1 MSFVGKRTRG
11 KTSPA
16 QRKSM
21 DRNEKRGMRLVNK
34 RRSEPKN
41 LKRSQKNLKP
51 GARPRRTYLRS
62 PPGKEQSPGKDSSQI
77 GPSPGHPKRAK
88 DDRSLQ
94 NNMHYNEEEM
104 EDKVEEE
111 RTDYGMK
118 FRKLMRESQEYAQP
132 PMPAPTSPEK
142 QIDPVDNIDI
152 EKTFRNG
159 MVNAGDDEQDEMV
172 NAGDDEQDEMVN
184 DGDDEQDEEGF
195 GNHAEDDKHLPH
207 DAPRETVDERSSSVA
222 VSSLTHGDESLNLA
236 SLPNKMDQSDLVKL
250 VKKLSQQNVKL
261 RKLVNA
267 DKEEVAYNPLVE
279 ATIRAVVKEH
289 LFPKVQ
295 FIRHDDLFY
304 DVKNKKSI
312 GNFVMN
318 QCQIVN
324 DLDVRAQFWDTYKQV
339 VRKQIKVSRNVTHNA
354 LKKKF
359 FGEFIT
365 VQTQP
370 TSITF
375 FDLVS
380 QNLYFMPYFISAII
394 RERCL
399 KTSFDKS
406 NLMTYGLPK
415 MEELH
420 KLRSGFIYEESLYS
434 IRNRGPLLFFKVF
447 LPCVGS
453 IKEFGKKISHQYLS
467 DMFTVSQ
474 EGYILLELT
483 NNYEVW
489 KLSAMKKYGHPDDL
503 ERDEP
508 EMFGKDHEKGSS
520 YEGDDASTV
529 RRGGRG
535 TKWTHSRYY
544 TTMDGWSEDGMKN
557 YNNFCST
564 VARDRKSENGLLF
577 EEKFLQQMRDDK
589 KIGSFRSPQDALF
602 VQPYNDLWGENNN
615 DDNENKDDDEDSRF
629 DDGGDGRFHDE
640 ISMNNKKGKTDEGG
654 CLTINPVTSDLT
666 YDHGNDDDD
675 TEADGSDDDEN

>member
-16 QRKSM
+16 QRKSL
-21 DRNEKRGMRLVNK
+21 DRIEKRNMRLLNK
-34 RRSEPKN
+34 KRSEAKN
-41 LKRSQKNLKP
+41 LKRSPKTLKP

-62 PPGKEQSPGKDSSQI
+62 PPGKAPGKDISQI
-77 GPSPGHPKRAK
+77 GSSPGHPKQTK
-88 DDRSLQ
+88 DDRSQ
-94 NNMHYNEEEM
+94 QYDTHYNEEEM

-111 RTDYGMK
+111 RTDFGMK
-118 FRKLMRESQEYAQP
+118 FRTFMRESQEYAQP
-132 PMPAPTSPEK
+132 PMPTPTSPEK
-142 QIDPVDNIDI
+142 QIDPVDNTDV
-152 EKTFRNG
+152 EKTCRNG

-172 NAGDDEQDEMVN
+172 NG
-184 DGDDEQDEEGF
+184 GDDEQDEEVF
-195 GNHAEDDKHLPH
+195 GNHNEEDKHLPPDTPH
-207 DAPRETVDERSSSVA
+207 ETIDERSSSVA
-222 VSSLTHGDESLNLA
+222 LSSLTHGDESLNLA
-236 SLPNKMDQSDLVKL
+236 SLPNKMDHSDLVKL

-318 QCQIVN
+318 HCQIVN
-324 DLDVRAQFWDTYKQV
+324 DLDARTQFWDTYKQV
-339 VRKQIKVSRNVTHNA
+339 VRRQIKVSRNVAHNA

-365 VQTQP
+365 VQTQL
-370 TSITF
+370 TIISF

-380 QNLYFMPYFISAII
+380 QYLYFMPYFISAII
-394 RERCL
+394 REKCL

-415 MEELH
+415 MEELQ
-420 KLRSGFIYEESLYS
+420 KLRSGFIHEESLYS

-467 DMFTVSQ
+467 DIFTVSQ
-474 EGYILLELT
+474 EGYVLLELT

-508 EMFGKDHEKGSS
+508 EMFGKDHGKDSS
-520 YEGDDASTV
+520 HEGDDASTV

-557 YNNFCST
+557 YNNFCSS
-564 VARDRKSENGLLF
+564 VAKDRKSDNGLLF

-589 KIGSFRSPQDALF
+589 RIGSFLSPQDTLF

-615 DDNENKDDDEDSRF
+615 DDNENKDDEEDSRF
-629 DDGGDGRFHDE
+629 DDGGDGMFHDE
-640 ISMNNKKGKTDEGG
+640 NHMNNKKRKTDKGG
-654 CLTINPVTSDLT
+654 CIAINPEKGDLT
-666 YDHGNDDDD
+666 YDDDNDDDD

>member
-16 QRKSM
+16 QRKSL
-21 DRNEKRGMRLVNK
+21 DRNEKREMRLLNK
-34 RRSEPKN
+34 KRSEPKY
-41 LKRSQKNLKP
+41 LKRSPKTLKP

-62 PPGKEQSPGKDSSQI
+62 PPGKEQSPGKDISQI
-77 GPSPGHPKRAK
+77 SPSPGHPKQTK
-88 DDRSLQ
+88 NDRSQQ

-111 RTDYGMK
+111 RKDYGMK
-118 FRKLMRESQEYAQP
+118 FRTFIHESQEYAQP
-132 PMPAPTSPEK
+132 PMPTPTSPEK
-142 QIDPVDNIDI
+142 QIDPVDNTDI
-152 EKTFRNG
+152 GKTYRNG
-159 MVNAGDDEQDEMV
+159 IVNAGDDEQYEMV
-172 NAGDDEQDEMVN
+172 NAGDDEQN
-184 DGDDEQDEEGF
+184 EEVF
-195 GNHAEDDKHLPH
+195 GNHAEEDKHLPH
-207 DAPRETVDERSSSVA
+207 DAPRETIDERSSSVA
-222 VSSLTHGDESLNLA
+222 FSSLTHGDESLNLA

-250 VKKLSQQNVKL
+250 VKKLSQQNIKL
-261 RKLVNA
+261 RKIVNA

-318 QCQIVN
+318 HCEIVN
-324 DLDVRAQFWDTYKQV
+324 DLDARTQFWDTYKQV
-339 VRKQIKVSRNVTHNA
+339 VRKQIKVSRNVAHNA

-365 VQTQP
+365 VETQLA
-370 TSITF
+370 SITF

-380 QNLYFMPYFISAII
+380 QYIYLMPHFISAII
-394 RERCL
+394 REKCL

-415 MEELH
+415 MEELQ
-420 KLRSGFIYEESLYS
+420 KLRSGLIHEESLYS

-474 EGYILLELT
+474 EGYVLLELT

-508 EMFGKDHEKGSS
+508 EMFGKDRGKDSS
-520 YEGDDASTV
+520 YGGDDAPTI
-529 RRGGRG
+529 RTGGRG

-557 YNNFCST
+557 YNNFCSS
-564 VARDRKSENGLLF
+564 VAKDRKSENGLLF

-589 KIGSFRSPQDALF
+589 RIGSFRSPQDALF
-602 VQPYNDLWGENNN
+602 VQPYNDLWGENNK
-615 DDNENKDDDEDSRF
+615 DDNENKDDDDDSRF
-629 DDGGDGRFHDE
+629 DDDGDGMFHDE
-640 ISMNNKKGKTDEGG
+640 NIINNKKRKTDEGG

-666 YDHGNDDDD
+666 YDDAYHDANDDDI
-675 TEADGSDDDEN
+675 TEADGSDDDEI